1 MLTDAHP
8 DAIIHTRITNDEKGL
23 RRVTKKFHSYA
34 SVAYTPVVP
43 LSPLTPS
50 SVDDAREAF
59 LLELAS
65 FQLSL
70 KKSFMVCEAETR
82 QVEEGHQSDWRN
94 LMGPY
99 GTREEAENALSSARE
114 RTEKWDAEER
124 ADREWGF
131 DPKNA
136 SESGEGQ

>member
-1 MLTDAHP
+1 MLTDSHP

-34 SVAYTPVVP
+34 SVAYPPVVP

-50 SVDDAREAF
+50 SVDDAREAL

-70 KKSFMVCEAETR
+70 KKSFMVCEAEAR
-82 QVEEGHQSDWRN
+82 QVEEYQ
-94 LMGPY
+94 
-99 GTREEAENALSSARE
+99 RE
-114 RTEKWDAEER
+114 RER
-124 ADREWGF
+124 IGKSPHHLPTDLE
-131 DPKNA
+131 PTV
-136 SESGEGQ
+136 